1 MEYTIIYFFIG
12 CALYVSAV
20 SYFAYKCRGS
30 QYRNPCVE
38 EDNYYTETV

>member
-1 MEYTIIYFFIG
+1 MEEYIIIFFSG
-12 CALYVSAV
+12 CALYVSVV

-38 EDNYYTETV
+38 EDNCYTETV